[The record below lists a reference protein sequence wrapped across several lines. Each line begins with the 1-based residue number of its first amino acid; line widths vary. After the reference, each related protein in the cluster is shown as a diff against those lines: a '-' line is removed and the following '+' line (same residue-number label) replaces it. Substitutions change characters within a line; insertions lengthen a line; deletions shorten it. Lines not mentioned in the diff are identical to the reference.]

1 MANRYSSPLRHPCRH
16 AAVFRPEYGPGPA
29 SDDPNTLAASRR
41 VNPPGRSTRLEPLAA
56 QDPNATLREYE
67 RQGQPERRLTHV
79 SMDRK
84 LGISN
89 G

>member
-1 MANRYSSPLRHPCRH
+1 MPVDTPRRCDTPVVTLRCFGRN
-16 AAVFRPEYGPGPA
+16 GPGPA
-29 SDDPNTLAASRR
+29 SDDPSTVAAFRR
-41 VNPPGRSTRLEPLAA
+41 VNPPGRSTRMEPLAA

-67 RQGQPERRLTHV
+67 RYGPPETRLTHV

-84 LGISN
+84 LGTSI